1 MKRHQPVLVTVSARQ
16 RQFEALTRAHA
27 GDLYRFAFW
36 LCGQD
41 AQAQDLVQ
49 ETLLRAWKNLD
60 GLRET
65 EAAKPWL
72 LIILRREHARLY
84 ERKHLDLVE
93 LDEGIVDDTAWS
105 NPECHGAAAELR
117 EAILKLPLR
126 YREPL
131 LMQVL
136 GGMSCDEIAAEL
148 NQQSG
153 AVMTQLFRA
162 RQKLK
167 ALLQGEHPEKQHGLP

>member
-1 MKRHQPVLVTVSARQ
+1 MKRTWPVLSVVSAQQ
-16 RQFEALTRAHA
+16 RQFEALTRAHV
-27 GDLYRFAFW
+27 GDLYRFAYW

-49 ETLLRAWKNLD
+49 DTMLRAWKNLD
-60 GLRET
+60 ALRET
-65 EAAKPWL
+65 DAVKPWL
-72 LIILRREHARLY
+72 LTILRNEHARLH
-84 ERKHLDLVE
+84 ERKQLDIVE
-93 LDEGIVDDTAWS
+93 LDEGITDDTSWS
-105 NPECHGAAAELR
+105 SPERHGATAELR
-117 EAILKLPLR
+117 DAMMRLPLK

-148 NQQSG
+148 RQQSG

-167 ALLQGEHPEKQHGLP
+167 SILQGERPEKQHGLP